1 MKVRKMEIQMS
12 NNNKL
17 IIKNKSPK
25 NKEEYITKILSKK
38 EFKSNKPPIK
48 NINFYLNEKKSTSKV
63 KVFDENRT
71 KNNIIKKTTNNK
83 NKKRQNKF
91 LKKKKKEKELSSLN
105 SDVNI
110 YKIINSKDKISNK
123 VQQSS
128 SITTDSVN
136 SYISNTSNKISNNK
150 YINLSHK
157 NENNIDNIKR
167 KRLNSDLSNNSSNQT
182 NFFMK
187 KENINKI
194 DNKKNNNCINRTNN
208 NKNQNQI
215 KKINMINYK
224 FIKNINLEN
233 KPIRNNITESSNTE
247 EKNDNKIKEINHI
260 YSNSNY
266 KAKIHLQNN
275 KNTISTNNNNWEKVS
290 KEKNKGDTKEKGNIE
305 NQKEDINNFIN
316 NDKNINL
323 NSYNK
328 RENLAKNSYY
338 IDLNNKNDN
347 PINNDYYWKKNL
359 NPVKKSLFSEHMNFL
374 INHKDNNKNKNN
386 YNLNFNCNN
395 NEIINNNCMKFNF
408 DDILDSTDKKEYE
421 SKFINYDLGKTT
433 GTSLSKD
440 SFFLFGNKNNEKNKN
455 TKIFNISKNDNLE
468 KIEEKERTQ
477 EEIEKFA
484 KEYLNMSKYWENRD
498 EYYKQ
503 KINQTNTI
511 TTIIDDNNSNE
522 DTIF

>member
-1 MKVRKMEIQMS
+1 MKVKKMKIQMS
-12 NNNKL
+12 NNNNKL

-25 NKEEYITKILSKK
+25 SKEEYLTKILSKK

-63 KVFDENRT
+63 NLFDENRT
-71 KNNIIKKTTNNK
+71 KNNIIKKATNNK

-91 LKKKKKEKELSSLN
+91 FKKKKKETELSGLN
-105 SDVNI
+105 SDLNI

-123 VQQSS
+123 VKQSS
-128 SITTDSVN
+128 SITADSVN

-157 NENNIDNIKR
+157 NEDNIDIIKR
-167 KRLNSDLSNNSSNQT
+167 KRLNSDLSDISSNQT
-182 NFFMK
+182 HVYMK
-187 KENINKI
+187 KENKSKI
-194 DNKKNNNCINRTNN
+194 ADKKNNNCINRTNN
-208 NKNQNQI
+208 NKNENQI

-224 FIKNINLEN
+224 FIKNIYLEN
-233 KPIRNNITESSNTE
+233 KPIRNNITECSNNE
-247 EKNDNKIKEINHI
+247 EKNDNKIKQTNH
-260 YSNSNY
+260 
-266 KAKIHLQNN
+266 KPKIHLQNN
-275 KNTISTNNNNWEKVS
+275 KNKNTISTNINNLEKVS
-290 KEKNKGDTKEKGNIE
+290 KENNKDDIKEKSNIK

-323 NSYNK
+323 NSCNN
-328 RENLAKNSYY
+328 RVNLAQNSYF

-347 PINNDYYWKKNL
+347 PINKDYYWKKNL

-374 INHKDNNKNKNN
+374 INHKENNKN
-386 YNLNFNCNN
+386 NLNFNCNN

-455 TKIFNISKNDNLE
+455 AKIFNVSKNENLE

-477 EEIEKFA
+477 EEIEKLA

-511 TTIIDDNNSNE
+511 TTVIDDNNSNE

>member
-1 MKVRKMEIQMS
+1 
-12 NNNKL
+12 
-17 IIKNKSPK
+17 
-25 NKEEYITKILSKK
+25 
-38 EFKSNKPPIK
+38 
-48 NINFYLNEKKSTSKV
+48 
-63 KVFDENRT
+63 
-71 KNNIIKKTTNNK
+71 
-83 NKKRQNKF
+83 
-91 LKKKKKEKELSSLN
+91 
-105 SDVNI
+105 
-110 YKIINSKDKISNK
+110 
-123 VQQSS
+123 
-128 SITTDSVN
+128 
-136 SYISNTSNKISNNK
+136 
-150 YINLSHK
+150 
-157 NENNIDNIKR
+157 
-167 KRLNSDLSNNSSNQT
+167 
-182 NFFMK
+182 MK

-275 KNTISTNNNNWEKVS
+275 KNTISTKTNNWEKVS